1 MSLPPLSEADR
12 AALSNWTA
20 ATLHIH
26 RRDGGASVRLFLATL
41 DRDELE
47 RMALRLAYCLSQWGQ
62 ASDEALRAG
71 LLELEA
77 AA

>member
-1 MSLPPLSEADR
+1 M
-12 AALSNWTA
+12 
-20 ATLHIH
+20 
-26 RRDGGASVRLFLATL
+26 RLFLATL

-47 RMALRLAYCLSQWGQ
+47 RITLRLAYCLSQWGQ
-62 ASDEALRAG
+62 ASDEALRAW